1 MLTMIFL
8 PRGLVPSLA
17 RRRGKP
23 AAGGGAGTAPLK
35 LVKKAGGGHA

>member
-17 RRRGKP
+17 RRRSKP
-23 AAGGGAGTAPLK
+23 APAAPLT

>member
-1 MLTMIFL
+1 MATMIFL

-23 AAGGGAGTAPLK
+23 APAAAPLT